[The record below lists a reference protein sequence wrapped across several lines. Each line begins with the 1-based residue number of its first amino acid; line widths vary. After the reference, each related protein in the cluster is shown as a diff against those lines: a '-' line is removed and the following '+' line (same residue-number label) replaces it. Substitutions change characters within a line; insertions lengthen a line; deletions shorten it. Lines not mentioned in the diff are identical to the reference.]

1 MKTSTK
7 TMIIAFLIATAAG
20 VLIHNLYMWL
30 PIPLTAVFSPVIE
43 SLWEHIKLLFYP
55 LLAVALIFGRD
66 RESRAIRLWSDLTVC
81 GALLIISYI
90 YHVLLRGEN
99 FVVDI
104 ILYVVLMAAGFLLPR
119 LLWPLGEKRWFQN
132 AAVPLTA
139 AVWLLIFWFTFFPPE
154 GLLFMD
160 METVRTFFT
169 IPV

>member
-7 TMIIAFLIATAAG
+7 TMIFAFLIAAAAG
-20 VLIHNLYMWL
+20 VLIHNLYTWL

-55 LLAVALIFGRD
+55 LLAAALIFGRD
-66 RESRAIRLWSDLTVC
+66 DESRAVRLWSDLIVC
-81 GALLIISYI
+81 AALLVVSYL
-90 YHVLLRGEN
+90 YHVLLHGEN
-99 FVVDI
+99 FIFDI
-104 ILYVVLMAAGFLLPR
+104 VLYVVLMAAGFLLPR
-119 LLWPLGEKRWFQN
+119 LLWPLGEMRWFRK

-139 AVWLLIFWFTFFPPE
+139 LVWVLIFWFSFYPPE
-154 GLLFMD
+154 GLLFKD

>member
-7 TMIIAFLIATAAG
+7 SQIAAFVIAVIAG
-20 VLIHNLYMWL
+20 VLIHSLYSWL
-30 PIPLTAVFSPVIE
+30 PNPVFAVFSPVVE

-55 LLAVALIFGRD
+55 LLAAALIFGRD
-66 RESRAIRLWSDLTVC
+66 RESRAVRLWSGLIVC
-81 GALLIISYI
+81 AALLVISYL

-99 FVVDI
+99 FVFDI

-139 AVWLLIFWFTFFPPE
+139 AVWLLIVWFSFFPPD
-154 GLLFMD
+154 GLLFLD